1 MTNMVRRGYDLLKHL
16 PGGKRLF
23 SEAIGRAAPYSGTV
37 GARVLDVRPGYAR
50 VMLRDRRAVRN
61 HLQCVH
67 AVALVNLGEI
77 ASGLAT
83 LYDLPAD
90 ARGILMEINAEYL
103 KKARGQLIAE
113 GRSPLLETLERTEL
127 ISHAEIRD
135 QRGELVTRVTAKWL
149 ISVNA
154 NGR

>member
-1 MTNMVRRGYDLLKHL
+1 MANLVRRSYDLLKHL

-23 SEAIGRAAPYSGTV
+23 SEALGRAAPYSGSV
-37 GARVLDVRPGYAR
+37 GARVLEVRPGYAR

-83 LYDLPAD
+83 LYGLPDD

-103 KKARGQLIAE
+103 KKARGRLIAE
-113 GRSPLLETLERTEL
+113 GSSPIVETSARTEL
-127 ISHAEIRD
+127 LSRAEIRD
-135 QRGELVTRVTAKWL
+135 QRGVLVTRVTAKWL
-149 ISVNA
+149 ISRV
-154 NGR
+154 RP